1 MIVLR
6 VIPFDIP
13 TFDTLHLPAILPT
26 IASAERGM
34 ILVSGVTGSGKSS
47 TMAAIVNHINQTQH
61 KHVVTLENPI
71 EFLHRD
77 INSSVTQR
85 EIGVDTDDFSAG
97 LRAALRQDPDVL
109 LIGEMRAPETTGTA
123 MKAAE
128 KGHLGIPTPD
138 TPDPPTPAAPTVAPV

>member
-71 EFLHRD
+71 EFLHPD
-77 INSSVTQR
+77 INSTMTHR
-85 EIGVDTDDFSAG
+85 EIGVYTDAFTSG
-97 LRAALRQDPDVL
+97 LLAAQPQDPDV
-109 LIGEMRAPETTGTA
+109 
-123 MKAAE
+123 
-128 KGHLGIPTPD
+128 
-138 TPDPPTPAAPTVAPV
+138 